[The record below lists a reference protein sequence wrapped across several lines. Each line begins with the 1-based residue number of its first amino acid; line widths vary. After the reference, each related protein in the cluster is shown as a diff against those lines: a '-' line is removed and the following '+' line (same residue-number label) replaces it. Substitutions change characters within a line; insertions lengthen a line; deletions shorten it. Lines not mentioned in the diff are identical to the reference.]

1 MPRQLVPRTRAGNTW
16 TEARYWSFIR
26 SALRSA
32 FMKYPVK
39 HQAKGNAK
47 QITPEGVRYKCSAC
61 AGLFRDKDVQVEH
74 TVPCGSLKS
83 YDDLP
88 RFVSNMFCE
97 ADGLTIMCKPC
108 HQTKTND
115 ERLARKETK

>member
-1 MPRQLVPRTRAGNTW
+1 
-16 TEARYWSFIR
+16 
-26 SALRSA
+26 
-32 FMKYPVK
+32 MKYPVK

-97 ADGLTIMCKPC
+97 ADGLTIMCKSC